1 MMTKNRIETMVT
13 TLNACKQPS
22 GRGTSADVPHKP
34 PIKERKTARQ
44 IEAFILDWMQANG
57 VCAEV
62 SSVAVE
68 ASGTGCGPLA

>member
-22 GRGTSADVPHKP
+22 GRGTSADVPHNP

-44 IEAFILDWMQANG
+44 IEALYLRLD
-57 VCAEV
+57 
-62 SSVAVE
+62 
-68 ASGTGCGPLA
+68 ASEWGLHGSEQRCRRGLRD